1 MIPDEETNLSVA
13 AEETKSVESAPV
25 NPILLVLDEETIQI
39 LLDDQIATG
48 G

>member
-1 MIPDEETNLSVA
+1 MKAKEEKEITSGENIEETQTALVF
-13 AEETKSVESAPV
+13 
-25 NPILLVLDEETIQI
+25 PIILDLDEETIQI

>member
-1 MIPDEETNLSVA
+1 MKAINENEITPGENIEEAHT
-13 AEETKSVESAPV
+13 APV
-25 NPILLVLDEETIQI
+25 FSIILDLDEETIQI

>member
-1 MIPDEETNLSVA
+1 MNPVEEQEAKQNQKLEQA
-13 AEETKSVESAPV
+13 QSAPV
-25 NPILLVLDEETIQI
+25 LPIVLDLDEETIQI

>member
-1 MIPDEETNLSVA
+1 MNPVEENSIQEVDITTS
-13 AEETKSVESAPV
+13 TQPAPV
-25 NPILLVLDEETIQI
+25 LPIMLELDEETIQI

>member
-1 MIPDEETNLSVA
+1 MLPEEEKSIVVA
-13 AEETKSVESAPV
+13 TEEAQGIESAPV
-25 NPILLVLDEETIQI
+25 NPIVLVLDEETIQI

>member
-1 MIPDEETNLSVA
+1 MKAINENEIKLGESIEETH
-13 AEETKSVESAPV
+13 TAPV
-25 NPILLVLDEETIQI
+25 FPILLDLDEETIQI

>member
-1 MIPDEETNLSVA
+1 MNPAEDKEIRPVEDVA
-13 AEETKSVESAPV
+13 LTQPAPV
-25 NPILLVLDEETIQI
+25 LPIVLDLDEETIQI

>member
-1 MIPDEETNLSVA
+1 MKAKEEKEIASGENIEETQ
-13 AEETKSVESAPV
+13 TAPV
-25 NPILLVLDEETIQI
+25 FAIILDLDEETIQI

>member
-1 MIPDEETNLSVA
+1 MSPGEEKDNVVLA
-13 AEETKSVESAPV
+13 DETKKVESAPV
-25 NPILLVLDEETIQI
+25 SPIVLVLDEETIQI